1 MSEWNQ
7 SLHPTITQPSM
18 NDQGPLPG
26 GAAALHVEIRWQF
39 CYLLK
44 LVRGFFASLL
54 IAHKFGS
61 FFLLRRCAEMR

>member
-1 MSEWNQ
+1 
-7 SLHPTITQPSM
+7 M